1 MRGRLSE
8 AFLSAYPE
16 LRNKRLLLFLGR
28 IHEKK
33 GCDLL
38 VEAFARVAAD
48 GAGGPPGDGR
58 PRRRSA
64 RRGSCKPR
72 AQSLGIAA
80 RISWPGMLS
89 GDLKWGAF
97 HACEVFCLP
106 SHQENFGIAVVEAM
120 ACSRPVL
127 ISDKVNIWREIA
139 EDQRRLRRVR
149 HARRHHGPAAALAG
163 RHAGRAGCHAR
174 RRAALL
180 RAALPAWSR
189 WRRRWWTSSAHTP
202 RTPPSACLMK
212 LLVYGIN
219 FAPELTGIGKY
230 TGEMVAWLA
239 AHGHEVRVVT
249 APPYYPDWKVRPG
262 YHAGRYT
269 RHEWQGAQVLRTPL
283 WVPRKVTGM
292 KRLLHLAS
300 FAASSVPALLAQW
313 HWKPDV
319 VWVTEPPLFCT
330 PAALAFA
337 RLRSAKA
344 WLHIQDYEVDAAFD
358 LGLLKGAR
366 TACLRCG
373 GRALADA
380 PLRPHL
386 DHLAAHDRTRA
397 QQGHRGRAAG
407 LAAQLGR
414 RLGDPAAAG
423 ASPYRAELGI
433 RPDAVVAL
441 YSGNMGAKQG
451 LELLAEMALMLKDQP
466 GLEFVFCGNGAG
478 RAELVKRC
486 ESMTNVRFLDLQ
498 PVERLGDFLGLAD
511 IHLLPQRADAADLVM
526 PSKLTGMLSS
536 GRPVVAGA
544 RPETELGKVTAEC
557 GIAVAPDDAKAFA
570 QAVLS
575 LATQPERRARAG
587 PEGPRGGRGTLRSRC
602 RAGPVRARS
611 AGLRGPAL
619 SLARSRN
626 KKPGRARLL
635 LLHCSSGRM
644 LS

>member
-1 MRGRLSE
+1 
-8 AFLSAYPE
+8 
-16 LRNKRLLLFLGR
+16 
-28 IHEKK
+28 
-33 GCDLL
+33 
-38 VEAFARVAAD
+38 
-48 GAGGPPGDGR
+48 
-58 PRRRSA
+58 
-64 RRGSCKPR
+64 
-72 AQSLGIAA
+72 
-80 RISWPGMLS
+80 
-89 GDLKWGAF
+89 
-97 HACEVFCLP
+97 
-106 SHQENFGIAVVEAM
+106 
-120 ACSRPVL
+120 
-127 ISDKVNIWREIA
+127 
-139 EDQRRLRRVR
+139 
-149 HARRHHGPAAALAG
+149 
-163 RHAGRAGCHAR
+163 
-174 RRAALL
+174 
-180 RAALPAWSR
+180 
-189 WRRRWWTSSAHTP
+189 
-202 RTPPSACLMK
+202 MK

-239 AHGHEVRVVT
+239 ARGHEVRVVT

-262 YHAGRYT
+262 HHAGRYT

-366 TACLRCG
+366 T
-373 GRALADA
+373 RAFV
-380 PLRPHL
+380 
-386 DHLAAHDRTRA
+386 
-397 QQGHRGRAAG
+397 
-407 LAAQLGR
+407 
-414 RLGDPAAAG
+414 AAAERWLMRRFDRISTISQRMLERARSKGTEDARLVSLPNWADVSAIQPLQG

-486 ESMTNVRFLDLQ
+486 ESMANVRFLDLQ
-498 PVERLGDFLGLAD
+498 PVDRLGDFLGLAD

-526 PSKLTGMLSS
+526 PSKLTGMRRS

-544 RPETELGKVTAEC
+544 RPETELGQVTAEC
-557 GIAVAPDDAKAFA
+557 GVAVAPDDAKAFA
-570 QAVLS
+570 EAVLS
-575 LATQPERRARAG
+575 LATQPERRRELGLKAREVA
-587 PEGPRGGRGTLRSRC
+587 E
-602 RAGPVRARS
+602 ARFDRD
-611 AGLRGPAL
+611 AV
-619 SLARSRN
+619 LAQFERDLLACV
-626 KKPGRARLL
+626 AR
-635 LLHCSSGRM
+635 H
-644 LS
+644 